1 MIFGGNILSIKD
13 YEDVAVK
20 IENGEINYE
29 DIIAMINAD

>member
-1 MIFGGNILSIKD
+1 MSIKD